1 MGGVGHASRAR
12 VGSRALARCSF
23 DSFLHIA
30 LAACRKRGFALRA
43 LGRIAPRRA
52 LRIATRAPS
61 RAGAP
66 LARIAAPGWAFI
78 VGRAAS
84 GLRHLSD
91 DARRSLIA
99 LHCIAMRASFP
110 FFRHGRCRARNA
122 SVALVD
128 LKNEISGKPRATHA
142 SPHSDEAP
150 SFIRHSL
157 RSGSSKGFF

>member
-1 MGGVGHASRAR
+1 MS
-12 VGSRALARCSF
+12 
-23 DSFLHIA
+23 LHIA

-84 GLRHLSD
+84 GVRHLPD
-91 DARRSLIA
+91 DASRLLIA
-99 LHCIAMRASFP
+99 LHRDARIISFLSTWAVSCAQCVRRARGFEERDIGQASRNACIAAFRRGSVIHPSFASQRLQQGLFL
-110 FFRHGRCRARNA
+110 RCARNA
-122 SVALVD
+122 R
-128 LKNEISGKPRATHA
+128 E
-142 SPHSDEAP
+142 
-150 SFIRHSL
+150 
-157 RSGSSKGFF
+157 

>member
-1 MGGVGHASRAR
+1 MRHAASAASLFAR
-12 VGSRALARCSF
+12 SAASHRGARCVSRRGRRRAQERRLRGSPRP
-23 DSFLHIA
+23 DGRSSSVA
-30 LAACRKRGFALRA
+30 RQAACV
-43 LGRIAPRRA
+43 IYPM
-52 LRIATRAPS
+52 TQ
-61 RAGAP
+61 AGY
-66 LARIAAPGWAFI
+66 
-78 VGRAAS
+78 S
-84 GLRHLSD
+84 
-91 DARRSLIA
+91 